1 MPEFNRTK
9 AFDRA
14 VAKQD
19 GTVRELIR
27 VALKLLLQD
36 PPAAHLHFKRLKG
49 GSIYWSARV
58 DGNYRIVLTQGQNGE
73 FNLIDVCRHTVY
85 DRKYC

>member
-1 MPEFNRTK
+1 MVKFNRTK

-27 VALKLLLQD
+27 IALKQLLLD
-36 PPAAHLHFKRLKG
+36 PPAAHLHFKKLKG

-58 DGNYRIVLTQGQNGE
+58 DGNYRIVMTQSATHT
-73 FNLIDVCRHTVY
+73 FDLIDVCRHAVY
-85 DRKYC
+85 DRKYG